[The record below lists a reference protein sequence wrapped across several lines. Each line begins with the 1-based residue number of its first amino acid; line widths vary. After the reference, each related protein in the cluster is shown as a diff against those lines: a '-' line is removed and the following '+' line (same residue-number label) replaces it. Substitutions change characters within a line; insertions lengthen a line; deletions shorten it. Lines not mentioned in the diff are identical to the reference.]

1 MKKKEKKYE
10 NKSRTF
16 KETAITVGVIAVLG
30 LGFYGV
36 VAHFANKSE
45 NTDITNPKSTTKAV
59 ETAPPETAEPEI
71 VTEVKKI
78 SIPKTK
84 SKLNTGNL
92 SAYSTEYEGKKGT
105 GDFNYGEALQKSIL
119 FYDLQRSGELPEQVR
134 CNWRSDSGLTD
145 GSDVG
150 LDLTGGFYDAGDN
163 VKFNLPMAYTA
174 AMLSWSVTEDEKSY
188 KESKQLEYIKDNIKW
203 VNDYLIKC
211 HPEDNVYYY
220 QVGDGNADHSW
231 WGPAEVMHMD
241 RPSYKVDKNS
251 PGSTVSAE
259 GAASLAA
266 CSIVFSD
273 DKKYSKTCLEH
284 AEKLYKFAE
293 ETKSDDGYTAAN
305 GFYNSWSGFNDEL
318 SWAAVWLYKA
328 TGNKDYLK
336 KAEKYFDEA
345 GGNIEWTQCWDDVYM
360 GSCLLLA
367 KETKNEKYKK
377 IMEKNLNFW
386 INDIHYTSDGL
397 AWCDQWGSLRYAES
411 EAFLAAVYSDSDI
424 CPKADKDKYW
434 KFAESQVNYALG
446 SSGRSFVIGFGE
458 NPPEHPHHRT
468 AHASWSNSMNEP
480 SEHRHILFG
489 ALVGGPDSN
498 GGYEDVITNYTTN
511 EVACDYNAG
520 FTGALAKMYKKYGG
534 QTLKNF
540 GAVENIATDEFSAKV
555 SENASGQGFTEVKA
569 IISNQTAW
577 PARNADSL
585 EFRYFMDLSELWDA
599 GLTADDVSI
608 SVNYS
613 QDNISCE
620 LIPWN
625 EEKHIYY
632 ASADFSGADIYPGG
646 QDAYKKEIQF
656 RIKTNSGTWDPS
668 NDFSYEDLGS
678 SSSNNMNDAV
688 HCGLYDGGELV
699 YGSEPEGKT
708 ASKPEKKKKETEPRE
723 KKPDTPEAPKPGEKK
738 VNKAS
743 GGDLSVELQQ
753 ENSSGRSNSINF
765 RLFVTNNADY
775 PIAINDLEILY
786 YFTADGAPDK
796 QLSFWCDSASVTEG
810 DSYTPINKVN
820 GSFSEGPKGPDKK
833 ADTVLTIK
841 PEETT
846 LLNKNGKL
854 ELQIRASKNDWSEFD
869 LSNDYSTGNAEHIV
883 IRSGGK
889 VICGKEP

>member
-1 MKKKEKKYE
+1 MKKEKKYE

-16 KETAITVGVIAVLG
+16 KETAITVGVIAALG

-36 VAHFANKSE
+36 IAHFSSKSE
-45 NTDITNPKSTTKAV
+45 NTDVTNPKSTNKVV
-59 ETAPPETAEPEI
+59 ETVPEETSAPEI
-71 VTEVKKI
+71 VTAENKLSV
-78 SIPKTK
+78 PKTR

-105 GDFNYGEALQKSIL
+105 GDFNYGEALQKSVL
-119 FYDLQRSGELPEQVR
+119 FYDLQRSGPLPEKVR

-188 KESKQLEYIKDNIKW
+188 KESGQLEYIKDNIKW

-231 WGPAEVMHMD
+231 WGPSEVMHMS
-241 RPSYKVDKNS
+241 RPSYKVDMNA

-266 CSIVFSD
+266 CSIVFKN
-273 DKKYSKTCLEH
+273 DKKYSESCLEH
-284 AEKLYKFAE
+284 AKALYKFAE
-293 ETKSDDGYTAAN
+293 DTKSDAGYTAAD
-305 GFYNSWSGFNDEL
+305 GFYTSWSGFKDEL

-345 GGNIEWTQCWDDVYM
+345 GGNTEWTQCWDDVYM

-367 KETKNEKYKK
+367 KETKNDKYKK

-386 INDIHYTSDGL
+386 LKDITYTPDGL
-397 AWCDQWGSLRYAES
+397 AWCDQWGSLRYAET

-424 CPKADKDKYW
+424 CPKSDRDKYW

-446 SSGRSFVIGFGE
+446 STGRSYVVGFGK

-468 AHASWSNSMNEP
+468 AHSSWSNSMNEP
-480 SEHRHILFG
+480 SEHRHTLFG
-489 ALVGGPDSN
+489 ALVGGPDSS
-498 GGYEDVITNYTTN
+498 GGYDDVISNYTTN

-540 GAVENIATDEFSAKV
+540 GAVENIDIDEFSATV

-569 IISNQTAW
+569 IICNKTAW
-577 PARNADSL
+577 PARNAESL
-585 EFRYFMDLSELWDA
+585 EFRYFIDLSELYSA
-599 GLTADDVSI
+599 GLSADDINI

-613 QDNISCE
+613 QDNISCD
-620 LIPWN
+620 LVPWN
-625 EEKHIYY
+625 EDKHIYY
-632 ASADFSGADIYPGG
+632 ASADFSGTDIYPGG
-646 QDAYKKEIQF
+646 QDSYKKEIQF
-656 RIKTNSGTWDPS
+656 RIKANSGTWDPS
-668 NDFSYEDLGS
+668 NDFSYSDLGS
-678 SSSNNMNDAV
+678 NNSMNDAL
-688 HCGLYDGGELV
+688 HCGLYDNGELV
-699 YGSEPEGKT
+699 YGSEPDGKSIST
-708 ASKPEKKKKETEPRE
+708 PEKKKQQKKQEQKKSEPVKTENENR
-723 KKPDTPEAPKPGEKK
+723 
-738 VNKAS
+738 VNQTS
-743 GGDLSVELQQ
+743 GGDVSVELQQ
-753 ENSSGRSNSINF
+753 EKTSGKSNSINF
-765 RLFVTNNADY
+765 RLFIRNDGDY
-775 PIAINDLEILY
+775 AINPHDLEILY
-786 YFTADGAPDK
+786 YFTADGASEK
-796 QLSFWCDSASVTEG
+796 QLNFWCDSASITEG
-810 DSYTPINKVN
+810 DKYTQLNKIN
-820 GSFSEGPKGPDKK
+820 GSFSSCRKGADKK
-833 ADTVLTIK
+833 ADMILSIK

-846 LLNKNGKL
+846 LLNKSGKL
-854 ELQIRASKNDWSEFD
+854 ELQMRAAKDDWSDFD
-869 LSNDYSTGNAEHIV
+869 LSNDYSSGNAEHIV
-883 IRSGGK
+883 IKLNGS